1 MLLARSAGDG
11 ASTLARLPAVELPQE
26 PPPRLGGGALGSV
39 YRETDVASGREV
51 AVKYVQEGRF
61 NATHLR
67 RELASLHTLSHPHV
81 VGLTSVH
88 DCLGNL
94 AVVTELVGAVP
105 GQTLLDFVNA
115 QSAKRASESQARLA
129 LAQVLSALSYAH
141 GLGIVHRD
149 LKCAL
154 VSPLAHPAK
163 IKTTRPGVKTWS
175 S

>member
-1 MLLARSAGDG
+1 M
-11 ASTLARLPAVELPQE
+11 E
-26 PPPRLGGGALGSV
+26 PPPLPGFQRLSFLGGGAFGRV

-88 DCLGNL
+88 DCLGHL

-154 VSPLAHPAK
+154 VSP
-163 IKTTRPGVKTWS
+163 
-175 S
+175 